1 MRLHGLL
8 PDESADLGRLMF
20 CTTEFNSEL
29 VQNYA
34 RMPELVIEQT
44 P

>member
-1 MRLHGLL
+1 MAAAGDHNLARLL
-8 PDESADLGRLMF
+8 F

-34 RMPELVIEQT
+34 RTPELVNE
-44 P
+44 